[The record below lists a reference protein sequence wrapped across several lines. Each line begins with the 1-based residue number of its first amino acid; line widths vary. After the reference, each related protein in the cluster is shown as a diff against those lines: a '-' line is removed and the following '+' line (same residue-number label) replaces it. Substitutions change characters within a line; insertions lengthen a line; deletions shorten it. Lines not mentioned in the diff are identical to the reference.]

1 MTEQVT
7 IDPTRD
13 PAPQGAA
20 DLSWWRA
27 ATLDERRAL
36 WSDIAVPDTNAEER
50 AAAIYREWRAQR
62 PFTDEGIWQR
72 RLALGHLDDDRF
84 RALLR
89 PLAAPPP
96 VDGPPRWF
104 AEFGRITERA
114 SAESALPGPDLNSD
128 DIDIRA
134 YMLKPFTPFVADATE
149 RLAGILDDLTITEAM
164 VDRAALLRS
173 LASELCAALVA
184 GAQRALI
191 VDINIARVE
200 GHLVAGD
207 PQSRYREF
215 LDGLT
220 GPRLQEFFDTYP
232 VLARRM
238 AEHVDIWLAANA
250 TFLRHLVE
258 DWPRVVEAFDLAAQ
272 DRIEAVLPTGDSH
285 RGGQRVSVLVLSSGA
300 RVVYKPRPMS
310 VDQHLAE
317 FLDRINQA
325 AVVPPLRIP
334 RSVDCGDHGWQE
346 HVGNDPCRDVAE
358 VGDFYER
365 HGALLAVLHLLQA
378 TDFHSE
384 NLIASGGHPVLVD
397 LESVLQPEIVPIP
410 DGPMRQTSELLATS
424 VLRVGLLPVPVWATE
439 DSPGIDLSGLAAR
452 AGQRTP
458 MKVPSVAAA
467 GTDAIRLVLEHGEVP
482 IGEHLPQLASPDAV
496 IDPLDHLDRV
506 ERGFVAVYRHLLQH
520 RDSLVE
526 ELVDVFDADEIR
538 VIARATQTYATLLF
552 EATHPW
558 LLRDALD
565 LERHLDWLWAGDEA
579 LVPLIASEQ
588 HDLRRGDIPVF
599 VADVSSR
606 DVVDSTGTLIPAVLG
621 RSAGE
626 MVRAQVARMGE
637 SDLARQLWFLRASVA
652 DLTASRAGATRTTRE
667 RPTRQPAR
675 RETDPLTAA
684 RGIGD
689 RLCDDA
695 VAERDN
701 GVSWVTLEAGQS
713 QNWAALPAMIDLY
726 GGLPG
731 IALFLARLG
740 QLTGVERY
748 RSTAQ
753 AATRSLRAMTA
764 GATDGENVRLGAF
777 SGLGGL
783 IYTFAHLA
791 AVWDDTELA
800 DLAAD
805 LVVGAGRHI
814 RADDQ
819 LDLLSGSAGFVLCG
833 LTAHELTGRDDVLE
847 TVERAAAHLIE
858 RSVPAGDGIGW
869 CNALSPRTPLSGMS
883 HGSSG
888 FALAFARLAART
900 GRSTHRDAALAA
912 IRHERSTWDPTA
924 GNWRDLRDPD
934 IVAPGRTSG
943 LEPLGPMTT
952 WCHGAPGIGLARLAC
967 LDVLAADDPALP
979 GEAAQA
985 LTTTVADGF
994 GMTFS
999 ACHGDLGNLELLLE
1013 AERVLGPAAMPTPL
1027 SALAA
1032 EVIEAGTTLDWPSA
1046 TPNGVSTPGFMI
1058 GLSGT
1063 GYQLLRLAEPSLV
1076 PSVLTLAPP
1085 ARAGAR

>member
-1 MTEQVT
+1 MTEQVMVGPSAEQVPDGT
-7 IDPTRD
+7 
-13 PAPQGAA
+13 A
-20 DLSWWRA
+20 DVSWWRA
-27 ATLDERRAL
+27 ATLDERHAL
-36 WSDIAVPDTNAEER
+36 YDDAGPPDATGDDR
-50 AAAIYREWRAQR
+50 AATAYREWRAQR

-72 RLALGHLDDDRF
+72 RLSLGHLDDHRF

-89 PLAAPPP
+89 PTAPPP
-96 VDGPPRWF
+96 VDGPPRWL
-104 AEFGRITERA
+104 AEFHRIIGRAADENT
-114 SAESALPGPDLNSD
+114 LPGPDLD
-128 DIDIRA
+128 GEDIDIRA

-149 RLAGILDDLTITEAM
+149 RLAEVLDELALSDAL
-164 VDRAALLRS
+164 VDRTALLRS

-191 VDINIARVE
+191 VDINIARIE
-200 GHLVAGD
+200 GRLVGTD
-207 PQSRYREF
+207 PQARYREF

-220 GPRLQEFFDTYP
+220 GARLQEFFATYP

-238 AEHVDIWLAANA
+238 TEQVDIWLAANR
-250 TFLRHLVE
+250 TFLGHLVE
-258 DWPRVVEAFDLAAQ
+258 DWPHVVAAFGLSAQ

-300 RVVYKPRPMS
+300 KVVYKPRPMA
-310 VDQHLAE
+310 VDQHLAA
-317 FLDRINQA
+317 FLERLNQA
-325 AVVPPLRIP
+325 GVVPSLRLP
-334 RSVDCGDHGWQE
+334 RSVDGGDHGWQE
-346 HVGNDPCRDVAE
+346 HVGNDPCRDLAE

-410 DGPMRQTSELLATS
+410 DGPMHHTSELLATS

-439 DSPGIDLSGLAAR
+439 ESPGIDLSGLAAR

-458 MKVPSVAAA
+458 MPVPSVVAA

-482 IGEHLPQLASPDAV
+482 IGEHLPQLAEPDSV

-506 ERGFVAVYRHLLQH
+506 ERGFVAVYRHLLEH

-526 ELVDVFDADEIR
+526 ELVRDFDSDEIR

-558 LLRDALD
+558 LLRDAAD
-565 LERHLDWLWAGDEA
+565 LERHFDRLWAGDEGHF
-579 LVPLIASEQ
+579 PLIVSEQ

-599 VADVSSR
+599 VAGVSSR
-606 DVVDSTGTLIPAVLG
+606 DVVDSTGTLVPQVLS

-637 SDLARQLWFLRASVA
+637 ADLARQLWFLRASVA
-652 DLTASRAGATRTTRE
+652 DLTAARAGATRTTRE
-667 RPTRQPAR
+667 RPARRPAR
-675 RETDPLTAA
+675 KGTDPLAAA

-689 RLCDDA
+689 RLCAEA
-695 VAERDN
+695 VAERDD

-740 QLTGVERY
+740 QLTGVPRY
-748 RSTAQ
+748 TSTAR
-753 AATRSLRAMTA
+753 AATRSLRAMTV
-764 GATDGENVRLGAF
+764 GATDGTDVRLGAF

-783 IYTFAHLA
+783 VYTFAHLA
-791 AVWDDTELA
+791 EVWGDPELA
-800 DLAAD
+800 ALAAD

-814 RADDQ
+814 AADEQ

-833 LTAHELTGRDDVLE
+833 LAAHALTGRDDVLD
-847 TVERAAAHLIE
+847 TVERAAAHLVE
-858 RSVPAGDGIGW
+858 RAVPAGDGIGW

-888 FALAFARLAART
+888 FALAFARLAERT
-900 GRSTHRDAALAA
+900 GRHAHREAALAA
-912 IRHERSTWDPTA
+912 FRHERSTWDPA
-924 GNWRDLRDPD
+924 KGNWRDLRDPD

-967 LDVLAADDPALP
+967 LDVLAGDDPALA

-985 LTTTVADGF
+985 LATTVADGF

-1013 AERVLGPAAMPTPL
+1013 AGRVLGPAALPTPV
-1027 SALAA
+1027 SGLAA

-1046 TPNGVSTPGFMI
+1046 TPNGVPTPGFMI
-1058 GLSGT
+1058 GLAGT
-1063 GYQLLRLAEPSLV
+1063 GYQLLRLAEPDVV
-1076 PSVLTLAPP
+1076 PSVLTLAAPTRP
-1085 ARAGAR
+1085 GVR